1 MLVSV
6 IMPAYN
12 SSPYI
17 EQAIR
22 SLLAQPQRDMRL
34 DIIVIDDGSS
44 DDTAGV
50 VRGVRR
56 QHSEVRLISAPHC
69 GISVAR
75 NHGLDAL
82 PAEAHFVTFHDS
94 DDIAYPGR
102 IERQLALLRSDSNVQ
117 VVYGLLQI
125 FDVWDN
131 ETLSPSKTGR
141 TMTTRGISLSA
152 GLFRRTIIE
161 QIGRFDE
168 SLIQAEDTDFLFR
181 LVESGA
187 NIHTEEEIATYYRR
201 HDTNTTRDVA
211 VGRREFMK
219 AIHKSMK
226 RRRPADRHRIA
237 ALCNGMF
244 ADRRKFEEQFE
255 ECPVNTQS

>member
-1 MLVSV
+1 MFVSV

-12 SSPYI
+12 TSPYV

-22 SLLAQPQRDMRL
+22 SLLLQQRSELRL

-44 DDTAGV
+44 DNTVDV
-50 VRGVRR
+50 VLGVRHR
-56 QHSEVRLISAPHC
+56 HPEVRLIAATHG

-75 NHGLDAL
+75 NQGLDAL
-82 PAEAHFVTFHDS
+82 PADAQYVTFHDS

-102 IERQLALLRSDSNVQ
+102 IARQLAILQFDPDLQ
-117 VVYGLLQI
+117 VVYGTLQI
-125 FDVWDN
+125 FDFLDN
-131 ETLSPSKTGR
+131 ETLSPSKTAR

-152 GLFRRTIIE
+152 GLFRRKIID
-161 QIGRFDE
+161 QVGRFDE

-187 NIHTEEEIATYYRR
+187 TVHMEDDIATFYRR
-201 HDTNTTRDVA
+201 HDTNITRDVA

-219 AIHKSMK
+219 AIHKSVK
-226 RRRPADRHRIA
+226 RRRPSDRHGIA
-237 ALCNGMF
+237 SLCNGMF
-244 ADRRKFEEQFE
+244 ADRRQFEEQFE
-255 ECPVNTQS
+255 ACPSTTPS